1 MPEGVMLRIA
11 CLHTAESNADLFD
24 AEVRRRADPVRLSH
38 GVRADLLAAVEA
50 DGGVTPETARACAA
64 QLAEM
69 AARADAVI
77 LTCSSLG
84 EVVDPTCPVIRADA
98 ALAASALQA
107 PGRVA
112 VLFTAPTSRGPTER
126 VFHAAAPRGSGL
138 PEVRIVPGAWDAF
151 RSGDAEGHMALI
163 RQAMAEAGQA
173 GFARIALAQC
183 SMAPAG
189 DAQVDGPP
197 VLTIPGAALA
207 AAVASIRR

>member
-1 MPEGVMLRIA
+1 MLRVA

-24 AEVRRRADPVRLSH
+24 AEARRRADPARLSH
-38 GVRADLLAAVEA
+38 VVRADLLAAVEA

-69 AARADAVI
+69 AAMADAVI

-126 VFHAAAPRGSGL
+126 VFHAAAAEAVGV
-138 PEVRIVPGAWDAF
+138 PEVMFVPGAWDAF
-151 RSGDAEGHMALI
+151 RSGDAESHIARI

-183 SMAPAG
+183 SMAPAR
-189 DAQVDGPP
+189 DAPWDGPP
-197 VLTIPGAALA
+197 VMTLPGAALA
-207 AAVASIRR
+207 AAAVLVGG